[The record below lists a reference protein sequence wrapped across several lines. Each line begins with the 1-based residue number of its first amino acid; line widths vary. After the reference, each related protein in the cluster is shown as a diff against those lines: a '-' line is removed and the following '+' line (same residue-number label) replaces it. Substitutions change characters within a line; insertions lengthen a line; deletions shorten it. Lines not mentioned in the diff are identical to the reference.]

1 MISWFSNKYKIYSIK
16 EFVCNWI
23 ISISLL
29 LFVLFFIAIM
39 VIFNYT
45 KLIKVESIQILS
57 LFEVL
62 FIVLLMVSGTWKFN
76 ERKLR
81 KAKTK
86 TNSKKIF

>member
-1 MISWFSNKYKIYSIK
+1 
-16 EFVCNWI
+16 
-23 ISISLL
+23 
-29 LFVLFFIAIM
+29 
-39 VIFNYT
+39 
-45 KLIKVESIQILS
+45 VESIQILS